1 MLNKVTLI
9 GYLGDNPE
17 LRYTKEK
24 EAIARVRLATS
35 ESWKKDGEKQE
46 RTEWHN
52 LVFFGKLAE
61 ITGDYLKKGSLIFVE
76 GSLQTRSWD
85 KDGETRYTTEI
96 VAREMKMLPSKKTA
110 ASDEAWTVQATAKA
124 PENRVTSIRPK
135 KAAPNQATSDDDI
148 VF

>member
-61 ITGDYLKKGSLIFVE
+61 ITGDYLKTHKNVYLFNTDFSGFTDVCSANNEAYVIGMGSSALRTADELI
-76 GSLQTRSWD
+76 GL
-85 KDGETRYTTEI
+85 G
-96 VAREMKMLPSKKTA
+96 TA
-110 ASDEAWTVQATAKA
+110 YDHTA
-124 PENRVTSIRPK
+124 
-135 KAAPNQATSDDDI
+135 
-148 VF
+148 